1 MDWNHLI
8 FLQLF
13 RKRPSWELESRSRSN
28 WHSGTGETSS
38 GSMLRSSWSTTIAAI
53 IKVNLS
59 WNSLSL
65 SSWRTLD
72 VLQAAMVN
80 DPLSWTWPGPMSIY
94 ILIWNILQ
102 SYSYIFTRP
111 SYILQTWSH
120 NYICPGLALSSGSR
134 QGKGRLAK
142 RLTPGTINNHKN
154 KHKKQSI
161 NEHRHNL
168 IKIKGNVLM
177 IVAFV
182 GRLREQVRS

>member
-1 MDWNHLI
+1 MRLMDWNHLI

-38 GSMLRSSWSTTIAAI
+38 GSMLRSSWSTTIAAF

-80 DPLSWTWPGPMSIY
+80 DPLSWTWPGPMSIN
-94 ILIWNILQ
+94 ILIYYNRIHI
-102 SYSYIFTRP
+102 YIFTRP
-111 SYILQTWSH
+111 IYIIYFESH
-120 NYICPGLALSSGSR
+120 PYLPRSSAEFGLPPR
-134 QGKGRLAK
+134 K
-142 RLTPGTINNHKN
+142 RKISQEVDARYNQ
-154 KHKKQSI
+154 QSQ
-161 NEHRHNL
+161 
-168 IKIKGNVLM
+168 K
-177 IVAFV
+177 
-182 GRLREQVRS
+182 